1 MSIIA
6 ITSNTSWYLYNFRKN
21 TILALMNKGYQ
32 VVAIAPK
39 DEYSR
44 KLSELGCEFIHVDID
59 QGGTNPLKDIKT
71 FISFFKVY
79 SKVKPAVVLNFTPKN
94 NIYST
99 LASKLCKAMVINNI
113 AGLGMVFINES
124 ITSKLARF
132 LYKVSQRKADKIF
145 FQNEDDR
152 KLFLDNKLAN
162 VSITDRLPGSG
173 VDLTRFTLQPAADDG
188 VVRFLLIA
196 RMLYDKGI
204 GHYVDAARTL
214 KVKYGDGVE
223 FQLLGFIGVNNPS
236 AVTIPEM
243 QEWVDEGIVKY
254 LGVSDSVEEDIG
266 KVDCMVLPSFY
277 REGVPKS
284 LLEAGAM
291 GKPIVTTDNVGCR
304 ETVDDGINGYLC
316 ELRSTESLAEKLEL
330 MIQMTHEQ
338 RLEMGRQSRL
348 KIEREFD
355 EQIVITKYLTAV
367 KECLED
373 NEYVFVEQKK

>member
-21 TILALMNKGYQ
+21 TILSLINKGYQ
-32 VVAIAPK
+32 VVAISPQ
-39 DEYSR
+39 DEYSK
-44 KLSELGCEFIHVDID
+44 KLSELGCKFIHVDID
-59 QGGTNPLKDIKT
+59 QGGTNPVKDIKT
-71 FISFFKVY
+71 FVKFFIIY
-79 SKVKPAVVLNFTPKN
+79 SKVKPSVVLNFTPKN

-99 LASKLCKAMVINNI
+99 LAAKLCKAKVINNI
-113 AGLGMVFINES
+113 AGLGMVFIEES

-132 LYKVSQRKADKIF
+132 LYKISQRKADKIF

-152 KLFLDNKLAN
+152 KLFLDNKLAD

-173 VDLTRFTLQPAADDG
+173 VDLTRFTLQPAEKDG

-204 GHYVDAARTL
+204 GHYVESARTL
-214 KVKYGDGVE
+214 KAKYGDCVE
-223 FQLLGFIGVNNPS
+223 FQLLGFVGVNNPS
-236 AVTIPEM
+236 AVTETEM
-243 QEWVDEGIVKY
+243 QAWVDEGIVNY
-254 LGVSDSVEEDIG
+254 LGVSDCVEKNIA

-316 ELRSTESLAEKLEL
+316 ELRSTESLTDKLDL
-330 MIQMTHEQ
+330 ITQMSHEQ

-355 EQIVITKYLTAV
+355 EKIVIQKYLDAIEEV
-367 KECLED
+367 LA
-373 NEYVFVEQKK
+373 KK